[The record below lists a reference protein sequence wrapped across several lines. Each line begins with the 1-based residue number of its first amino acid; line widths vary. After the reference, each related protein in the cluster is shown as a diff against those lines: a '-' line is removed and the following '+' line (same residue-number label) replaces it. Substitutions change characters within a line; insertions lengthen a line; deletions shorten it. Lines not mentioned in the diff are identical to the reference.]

1 MLTEY
6 PPTEYWFCEHRLGIE
21 DGSIPDHRITA
32 SSTYDK
38 GDTSGNCQPSNG
50 RLNQMGSG
58 NVIGGWCASNNGPD
72 KDASWLQVDFV
83 EHVQV
88 EGVIVQ
94 GINDTGALYGDW
106 RVTAYSV
113 DYSDDQNTWQYVKV
127 TSSDTSAQV
136 RSFMH
141 CTVLYIIH
149 VPTAKYCTDI
159 RVCAPRH

>member
-1 MLTEY
+1 
-6 PPTEYWFCEHRLGIE
+6 
-21 DGSIPDHRITA
+21 
-32 SSTYDK
+32 
-38 GDTSGNCQPSNG
+38 
-50 RLNQMGSG
+50 MGSG
-58 NVIGGWCASNNGPD
+58 NVVGGWCASNNDP
-72 KDASWLQVDFV
+72 DASWLQVDFV

-136 RSFMH
+136 RSFARYY
-141 CTVLYIIH
+141 TLL
-149 VPTAKYCTDI
+149 T
-159 RVCAPRH
+159 

>member
-1 MLTEY
+1 MNIVLELKT
-6 PPTEYWFCEHRLGIE
+6 F
-21 DGSIPDHRITA
+21 PDYRITA
-32 SSTYDK
+32 SSTYDN
-38 GDTSGNCQPSNG
+38 GNTSGNCQPSNG

-58 NVIGGWCASNNGPD
+58 NVVGGWCAVENGTD
-72 KDASWLQVDFV
+72 KNSSWLQVDFV

-149 VPTAKYCTDI
+149 VPDCKVLY
-159 RVCAPRH
+159 